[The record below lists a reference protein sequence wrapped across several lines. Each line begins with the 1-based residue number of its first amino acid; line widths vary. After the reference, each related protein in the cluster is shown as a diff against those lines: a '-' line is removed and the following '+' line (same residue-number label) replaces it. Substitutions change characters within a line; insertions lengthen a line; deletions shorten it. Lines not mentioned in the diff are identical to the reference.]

1 MATESNDRARQTPA
15 AKGQTNEEKLVE
27 YLKWVTADLH
37 KAKQR
42 ITELENGQDEP
53 VAVIGMACRY
63 PGGVTSPAGLWRLV
77 ADGVDGI
84 TPWPTDRG
92 WDVEGLYDPEPGRAG
107 KSYTREGGFLDGA
120 AEFDAAFF
128 GISPREALGMDP
140 QQRVLLETA
149 WESLESA
156 GLDPAALR
164 GSRTGVFAGLVEQS
178 YLDREGPEELEGYL
192 MTSKLSSVASGRI
205 AYTFGLEGPAV
216 SVDTA
221 CSSSLVALHMAVQS
235 LRSGESTLAL
245 AGGVTVSG
253 SPSGFVDFSRQ
264 RGLSADGRC
273 KSFSDDAD
281 GTGWSE
287 GVGMLVVEKLSDA
300 RRNGHRVL
308 AVIRGTAVNQ
318 DGASN
323 GLTAPNGPSQ
333 ERVIKQALANAGLT
347 PADVDAVE
355 AHGTGTR
362 LGDPIEAHALLATYG
377 QGRPVGRPLY
387 LGSLKSNIG
396 HSVAA
401 AGVGG
406 VIKMI
411 EAMRHGVL
419 PKTLHA
425 DRPSRH
431 IDWDAGAVELLTEA
445 REWPVVDGRPRRAG
459 VSAFGVSGTNAHV
472 IVEQAPVEDAPETGA
487 EADPAEFAL
496 PVVPWVLSGKSVR
509 AVRDQAARLLTHLE
523 THPAFA
529 AQDVAL
535 SLATERAAFDHRAV
549 VTGTDRTELLSAVRA
564 LADGTGN
571 QPVQTLRPGSTAFL
585 FTGQGAQRL
594 GMGRQLH
601 AAFPVFAAAFD
612 EAAAALDPHLPR
624 PINDVITDGEG
635 LDRTEYTQPA
645 LFALEV
651 ALYRLVHSWGITP
664 DFVAGHSIGE
674 LAAAHIAGVFS
685 LEDAARL
692 VTARG
697 RLMQA
702 ARHDG
707 AMAAIQAPEDDIRA
721 SLLPHGEHR
730 VSIAALNGPRATVI
744 SGDEDAVTEITENWR
759 TKGTRVKLLTV
770 SHAFHSPHMDD
781 ILDQFREVAATIT
794 YDKPRIPLVS
804 TLTGRLATPD
814 ELTTPQYWTDQ
825 IRGTVRFT
833 HALTTLH
840 QAGTGTFIEI
850 GPDAVLTA
858 LTRDTLDDTTALPLL
873 RRDHHETHTLVQ
885 AVGAL
890 HTHGVRVDWPAFFAG
905 TGARRVESP
914 LPTYAFQH
922 ERYWVKSA
930 AGSEDAAALG
940 LRPAGH
946 PVFGARVEQAD
957 GRGALFTGR
966 VSVRSHPWLTRY
978 PLLGA
983 TALPPEALVDALVR
997 AGDELGT
1004 GAVESLVLDVPPTLP
1019 QDGRLQLQLSV
1030 GEPDA
1035 DLTRAFTLYARPD
1048 DDGDLPWTECAR
1060 GRLGHGTAR
1069 APFAPPAAWPPAGA
1083 APLALTDTDT
1093 DRGVTAGW
1101 RLGDEVFADLV
1112 LDEALHGETADF
1124 GLHPA
1129 LLRAALHAAAPTG
1142 SHAEHAG
1149 DAGRD
1154 AGTLAVEWSGFQLYA
1169 TGATALRAHLV
1180 PVGADAVALR
1190 LADRSGRPVAFARA
1204 VTSRPVDADR
1214 VRDALARDAD
1224 ALFRVHWRTTPL
1236 PVPLTA
1242 PALAVVGEDLD
1253 RPTASP
1259 APEGTGRLTLAGAT
1273 ARAGRGEADAVVVFR
1288 PAVDPRGTDFTAAV
1302 HAHTRATLGLAQR
1315 WLADERPGAVP
1326 LVVVTRGA
1334 VAAGDGEFPDPA
1346 GAADWG
1352 LLRSAQSESP
1362 GRIVLVD
1369 ADTDDPDALA
1379 GPLAAVVA
1387 SGAAQAAIRDG
1398 RVLLPGLLRTPR
1410 APEASRA
1417 PRASEAARAS
1427 RSGGG
1432 GVHRWDP
1439 EGTVLITGGTG
1450 SLGALFARH
1459 LAGEHGVRH
1468 LLLVSRR
1475 GPAAPGVEDLRAELA
1490 ALGATATVVAAD
1502 IADRA
1507 ALAAVL
1513 DAVPAGHPLTGVLH
1527 LAGVTDDG
1535 LVTDLTPERLDAVL
1549 APKADAAWHLHE
1561 LTERLDLSAF
1571 VLFSSVAGVI
1581 GGAGQSN
1588 YAAANAFLD
1597 GLAALRAARGLPATS
1612 VAWGLWAQD
1621 SGIAGDL
1628 DEADIARI
1636 TRAGFGVISPEQGPR
1651 LLDLALA
1658 LPHPAPVVTPLDLAA
1673 MRERPAQVPPL
1684 FASLVRRPVRRAAA
1698 NSERTADG
1706 LARRLAA
1713 AGERERL
1720 ALVLEVVLTATAAV
1734 LGHGDPSSLAV
1745 EQPFTGLGFDSLTA
1759 VELRNRLAAELD
1771 LRLPGTLV
1779 FDHPTPRA
1787 LAEFLRDAL
1796 TDGADG
1802 ADGTGDGTAAAHPGE
1817 DYAAEIRL
1825 DEEIRPAAE
1834 VVRQAD
1840 DPAHVFLTGATGF
1853 LGAFLLRD
1861 LARATRG
1868 TLHCL
1873 VRADDAADG
1882 LRRLREN
1889 LEYYRVWDE
1898 VDPAR
1903 IEVVVGDLA
1912 EPRFGLGEE
1921 EFDALARTVDVVY
1934 HGGAQVH
1941 WLHPFGTLKAANVGG
1956 TREVLRLAAR
1966 HRTVPVHYLST
1977 TGVFAGQETGGRPL
1991 RVDDPT
1997 GPAEALP
2004 SGYLRSK
2011 WVAEQVLGI
2020 ARDRGL
2026 PVSVYRVDVVSG
2038 DQVNGAC
2045 QTRDFVW
2052 LSLRGLI
2059 QAGAVPAGL
2068 DVAVPLTPVDY
2079 VSSAMVALSL
2089 SERVRPGTFHL
2100 YNQSHMTFAEF
2111 VTELRARGHRLEE
2124 LDPASWSA
2132 LVRSDPDNVMLPLLE
2147 AFEMMARGDG
2157 TFYPPVDTSVA
2168 ERALADTGIE
2178 CPKMT
2183 VDLFRRYVDFFTEAG
2198 FLPPADAAAHLSA
2211 RT

>member
-1 MATESNDRARQTPA
+1 
-15 AKGQTNEEKLVE
+15 
-27 YLKWVTADLH
+27 
-37 KAKQR
+37 
-42 ITELENGQDEP
+42 
-53 VAVIGMACRY
+53 
-63 PGGVTSPAGLWRLV
+63 
-77 ADGVDGI
+77 
-84 TPWPTDRG
+84 
-92 WDVEGLYDPEPGRAG
+92 
-107 KSYTREGGFLDGA
+107 
-120 AEFDAAFF
+120 
-128 GISPREALGMDP
+128 
-140 QQRVLLETA
+140 
-149 WESLESA
+149 
-156 GLDPAALR
+156 
-164 GSRTGVFAGLVEQS
+164 
-178 YLDREGPEELEGYL
+178 
-192 MTSKLSSVASGRI
+192 
-205 AYTFGLEGPAV
+205 
-216 SVDTA
+216 
-221 CSSSLVALHMAVQS
+221 
-235 LRSGESTLAL
+235 
-245 AGGVTVSG
+245 
-253 SPSGFVDFSRQ
+253 
-264 RGLSADGRC
+264 
-273 KSFSDDAD
+273 
-281 GTGWSE
+281 
-287 GVGMLVVEKLSDA
+287 
-300 RRNGHRVL
+300 
-308 AVIRGTAVNQ
+308 
-318 DGASN
+318 
-323 GLTAPNGPSQ
+323 
-333 ERVIKQALANAGLT
+333 
-347 PADVDAVE
+347 
-355 AHGTGTR
+355 
-362 LGDPIEAHALLATYG
+362 
-377 QGRPVGRPLY
+377 
-387 LGSLKSNIG
+387 
-396 HSVAA
+396 
-401 AGVGG
+401 
-406 VIKMI
+406 
-411 EAMRHGVL
+411 
-419 PKTLHA
+419 
-425 DRPSRH
+425 
-431 IDWDAGAVELLTEA
+431 
-445 REWPVVDGRPRRAG
+445 
-459 VSAFGVSGTNAHV
+459 
-472 IVEQAPVEDAPETGA
+472 
-487 EADPAEFAL
+487 
-496 PVVPWVLSGKSVR
+496 
-509 AVRDQAARLLTHLE
+509 
-523 THPAFA
+523 
-529 AQDVAL
+529 
-535 SLATERAAFDHRAV
+535 
-549 VTGTDRTELLSAVRA
+549 
-564 LADGTGN
+564 
-571 QPVQTLRPGSTAFL
+571 
-585 FTGQGAQRL
+585 
-594 GMGRQLH
+594 
-601 AAFPVFAAAFD
+601 
-612 EAAAALDPHLPR
+612 
-624 PINDVITDGEG
+624 
-635 LDRTEYTQPA
+635 
-645 LFALEV
+645 
-651 ALYRLVHSWGITP
+651 
-664 DFVAGHSIGE
+664 
-674 LAAAHIAGVFS
+674 
-685 LEDAARL
+685 
-692 VTARG
+692 
-697 RLMQA
+697 
-702 ARHDG
+702 
-707 AMAAIQAPEDDIRA
+707 
-721 SLLPHGEHR
+721 
-730 VSIAALNGPRATVI
+730 
-744 SGDEDAVTEITENWR
+744 
-759 TKGTRVKLLTV
+759 KLLTV

-781 ILDQFREVAATIT
+781 ILDEFHQIAASLT
-794 YDKPRIPLVS
+794 YHQPRIPLVS
-804 TLTGRLATPD
+804 TLTGHLATAD
-814 ELTTPQYWTDQ
+814 QLTTPQYWTDQ

-833 HALTTLH
+833 DTLTSLRE
-840 QAGTGTFIEI
+840 AGAGVFIEI

-858 LTRDTLDDTTALPLL
+858 LTRDTRDTLDDTTALPLL
-873 RRDHHETHTLVQ
+873 RRDHDETRTLVQ
-885 AVGAL
+885 AVGSL
-890 HTHGVRVDWPAFFAG
+890 HAHGVRVDWPAFFAG

-922 ERYWVKSA
+922 ERYWIKPA
-930 AGSEDAAALG
+930 AGSLDAAGLG
-940 LRPAGH
+940 LRSGGH
-946 PVFGARVEQAD
+946 PVFGAQVEHAD

-978 PLLGA
+978 TVLGA

-997 AGDELGT
+997 AGDELGA
-1004 GAVESLVLDVPPTLP
+1004 GAVESLVLDLPPTLP

-1035 DLTRAFTLYARPD
+1035 DLERAFTLYARPD
-1048 DDGDLPWTECAR
+1048 DGGDLPWTECAR
-1060 GRLGHGTAR
+1060 GRLGHGTSR

-1083 APLALTDTDT
+1083 AALALTDTDT

-1112 LDEALHGETADF
+1112 LDEALHGEAADF

-1129 LLRAALHAAAPTG
+1129 LLRSALYAVALTG
-1142 SHAEHAG
+1142 PHAE
-1149 DAGRD
+1149 RD
-1154 AGTLAVEWSGFQLYA
+1154 AETLAVEWSGFQLYA

-1180 PVGADAVALR
+1180 PAGEDTVALR

-1204 VTSRPVDADR
+1204 VTSRSVDAGR
-1214 VRDALARDAD
+1214 VRGALARDAD

-1236 PVPLTA
+1236 PVPPTA
-1242 PALAVVGEDLD
+1242 PALAVVGEDFD
-1253 RPTASP
+1253 RPTVTPTGEEAGGP
-1259 APEGTGRLTLAGAT
+1259 AVEGTGDLTLAEAT

-1288 PAVDPRGTDFTAAV
+1288 PAADPRGTDFVAAV
-1302 HAHTRATLGLAQR
+1302 HARTRATLGLVQR

-1334 VAAGDGEFPDPA
+1334 VATGDEEFLDPA
-1346 GAADWG
+1346 GSAEWG

-1362 GRIVLVD
+1362 DRIVLVD
-1369 ADTDDPDALA
+1369 ADTADPDALA
-1379 GPLAAVVA
+1379 GPLSAVVA

-1398 RVLLPGLLRTPR
+1398 RVLLPSVL
-1410 APEASRA
+1410 RA
-1417 PRASEAARAS
+1417 PRASRAPVAPGAPGAPGAEDDGAR
-1427 RSGGG
+1427 
-1432 GVHRWDP
+1432 RWNP

-1450 SLGALFARH
+1450 SLGALFARR
-1459 LAGEHGVRH
+1459 LAGEHGARH

-1490 ALGATATVVAAD
+1490 ALGATTTVVAAD

-1513 DAVPAGHPLTGVLH
+1513 DAVPAQHPLTGVLH

-1535 LVTDLTPERLDAVL
+1535 LVGDLTPERLDAVL

-1581 GGAGQSN
+1581 GGAGQAN

-1597 GLAALRAARGLPATS
+1597 GLAALRAARGLPASS

-1636 TRAGFGVISPEQGPR
+1636 TRAGFGVISPQQGPR

-1698 NSERTADG
+1698 NSERTADD
-1706 LARRLAA
+1706 LARRLAV
-1713 AGERERL
+1713 AGEREQL
-1720 ALVLEVVLTATAAV
+1720 ALVLDVVLTATAAV

-1779 FDHPTPRA
+1779 FDHPTPRV
-1787 LAEFLRDAL
+1787 LAEFLRTAL
-1796 TDGADG
+1796 TDGT
-1802 ADGTGDGTAAAHPGE
+1802 DGTGDDTAAAAAAHRDE

-1825 DEEIRPAAE
+1825 DEAIRPAAE
-1834 VVRQAD
+1834 VVRQVD
-1840 DPAHVFLTGATGF
+1840 DPADIFLTGATGF

-1861 LARATRG
+1861 LSRATRG

-1873 VRADDAADG
+1873 VRASDAADG

-1903 IEVVVGDLA
+1903 IKVVVGDLA

-1921 EFDALARTVDVVY
+1921 EFDDLARTVDVVY

-1966 HRTVPVHYLST
+1966 HRTVPVHHLST

-1991 RVDDPT
+1991 KVDDPT

-2011 WVAEQVLGI
+2011 WVAEQVIGI

-2059 QAGAVPAGL
+2059 QAGAAPAGL

-2079 VSSAMVALSL
+2079 VSSALVALSL
-2089 SERVRPGTFHL
+2089 SGRVRPGTFHL

-2111 VTELRARGHRLEE
+2111 VTELRAQGHSLEE
-2124 LDPASWSA
+2124 LDRDSWSA

-2183 VDLFRRYVDFFTEAG
+2183 VDLFRRYVTFFTEAG
-2198 FLPPADAAAHLSA
+2198 FLPPVDAAAHLSA
-2211 RT
+2211 RP